1 MKPNA
6 AGWIGRMNSMFEDR
20 ANTVSF
26 GQKLASS
33 EAFRALFKEGMSL
46 VEETAA
52 YLDGPGRVASKAL
65 ARSDALAY
73 SSESMR
79 LTTRLMQL
87 ASWLL
92 LQRAVNE
99 GEMTIAQASKE
110 KHKVRLSRQ
119 DLATSRESFERLP
132 QELRELALQSL
143 RLQERIIHLDHLIY
157 NGEAAAPAPAV
168 AEAAPEELSIGAQ
181 FQRLR
186 DAFPGSN

>member
-1 MKPNA
+1 
-6 AGWIGRMNSMFEDR
+6 MNSMFEDK

-26 GQKLASS
+26 GQKLAAS

-52 YLDGPGRVASKAL
+52 YLDGPGRAASKAL
-65 ARSDALAY
+65 SRADSLAY

-99 GEMTIAQASKE
+99 GEMTLAQASKE

-119 DLATSRESFERLP
+119 DIATNREAFERLP
-132 QELRELALQSL
+132 AELRELTLQSL
-143 RLQERIIHLDHLIY
+143 RLQERILHLDQLIY
-157 NGEAAAPAPAV
+157 SGEQESPAQATTRTVHDQSV
-168 AEAAPEELSIGAQ
+168 AAQ
-181 FQRLR
+181 FERLR
-186 DAFPGSN
+186 AAFPGASD

>member
-1 MKPNA
+1 
-6 AGWIGRMNSMFEDR
+6 MNQQFEDK

-33 EAFRALFKEGMSL
+33 EAFRAIFKEGMAL

-52 YLDGPGRVASKAL
+52 YLDGPGRAASKAL
-65 ARSDALAY
+65 PRADALAY

-99 GEMTIAQASKE
+99 GEMTLAQASKE
-110 KHKVRLSRQ
+110 KHKVRLARQ
-119 DLATSRESFERLP
+119 DLATGRDSFARLP
-132 QELRELALQSL
+132 AELRDLALQSL
-143 RLQERIIHLDHLIY
+143 RLQERIIHLDQIIY
-157 NGEAAAPAPAV
+157 STEAQPQVEADAARAAADLSV
-168 AEAAPEELSIGAQ
+168 AAQ
-181 FQRLR
+181 FERLR
-186 DAFPGSN
+186 AAFPGSSN

>member
-1 MKPNA
+1 
-6 AGWIGRMNSMFEDR
+6 MNHQFEDK

-33 EAFRALFKEGMSL
+33 EAFRAIFKEGMSL

-52 YLDGPGRVASKAL
+52 YLDGPGRAASKAL
-65 ARSDALAY
+65 PRADALAY

-99 GEMTIAQASKE
+99 GEMTLAQATKE
-110 KHKVRLSRQ
+110 KHKVRLARQ
-119 DLATSRESFERLP
+119 DLATGRDAFERLP
-132 QELRELALQSL
+132 AELRDLALQSL
-143 RLQERIIHLDHLIY
+143 RLQERIIHLDQIIYSADAQPQPAADAGHL
-157 NGEAAAPAPAV
+157 PAD
-168 AEAAPEELSIGAQ
+168 LSIAAQ
-181 FQRLR
+181 FERLR
-186 DAFPGSN
+186 AAFPGSN

>member
-1 MKPNA
+1 
-6 AGWIGRMNSMFEDR
+6 MNSMFEDK

-26 GQKLASS
+26 GQKLAAS

-52 YLDGPGRVASKAL
+52 YLDGPGRAASKAL
-65 ARSDALAY
+65 SRADSLAY

-99 GEMTIAQASKE
+99 GEMTLAQASKE

-119 DLATSRESFERLP
+119 DIATNREAFEGLP
-132 QELRELALQSL
+132 AELRELTLQSL
-143 RLQERIIHLDHLIY
+143 RLQERILHLDQLIY
-157 NGEAAAPAPAV
+157 SGEQASLAPAATRTVHDQSV
-168 AEAAPEELSIGAQ
+168 AAQ
-181 FQRLR
+181 FERLR
-186 DAFPGSN
+186 AAFPGASD

>member
-1 MKPNA
+1 
-6 AGWIGRMNSMFEDR
+6 MNSMFEDK

-26 GQKLASS
+26 GQKLAAS

-46 VEETAA
+46 VEDTAA
-52 YLDGPGRVASKAL
+52 YLDGPGRAASKSLSRAD
-65 ARSDALAY
+65 SLAY

-99 GEMTIAQASKE
+99 GEMTLAQASKE

-119 DLATSRESFERLP
+119 DIATNRDAFERLP
-132 QELRELALQSL
+132 AELRELTLHSV
-143 RLQERIIHLDHLIY
+143 RLQERILHLDQLIY
-157 NGEAAAPAPAV
+157 SGDEAPAAPMPTRAAADQSV
-168 AEAAPEELSIGAQ
+168 AAQ
-181 FQRLR
+181 FERLR
-186 DAFPGSN
+186 AAFPGASD

>member
-1 MKPNA
+1 
-6 AGWIGRMNSMFEDR
+6 MNSMFEDK
-20 ANTVSF
+20 ANTVSL
-26 GQKLASS
+26 GHKLASS
-33 EAFRALFKEGMSL
+33 DAFRALFKEGMAL

-52 YLDGPGRVASKAL
+52 YLDGPGRAASKGL

-132 QELRELALQSL
+132 PQLRELALHSL

-157 NGEAAAPAPAV
+157 SGEASALSPPVAQAAS
-168 AEAAPEELSIGAQ
+168 EELTIGAQ